1 MSMAIWRK
9 AALAA
14 LALAAMNAALAA
26 EQALSPTADPERR
39 VEIPLIIGTLENGV
53 SEAGV
58 IRLPQEHVQVDPQ
71 YIAMEA
77 EEATSIAFADNIF
90 SDPEGLRGADPEAS
104 GGRFICRISEV
115 RYRFKV
121 TQPGNYV
128 VWTRLWA
135 PGPGGWCRTESMD
148 DASGG
153 PTSDD
158 KLKNSMKTG
167 AEQAGGGPRSVVD
180 ISLQPGDPRLKQWI
194 WVKPA
199 LSGGG
204 EPCRYELSAGW
215 HELKFNYEGGI
226 RLDKLI
232 LTRDPAFTPEGLA
245 PLAMAGEGPATGT
258 LVTDD
263 IKPKGV
269 RQWLG
274 LIGTIAPAG
283 GVVAMRYSTDGGA
296 QWTAFTDLAAIR
308 SLAVTGDGSDRLR
321 FKFELT
327 RPAGQTSPALQGL
340 ALAYLSAVR
349 QAELAPLT
357 ALPEAIRDSSGRAE
371 LAVGDKGGCLGTAA
385 DYQLPDRVWR
395 MEPGQALVFE
405 AEAYTAARFHPDE
418 LNSLRDD
425 PSASG
430 GKAIYQ
436 FPHERNQ
443 LRYDFSVPEAGSYRV
458 WYRIR
463 FDQLGQWSAFHF
475 ASMDGMCQNREAIE
489 LPKGYKPADDW
500 VFVPGP
506 VYHLPAGQHTF
517 NLHGR
522 FDYSHLDQIAVLP
535 ETAKPAELGL
545 TGNGPFADSA
555 AAPQEFAVM
564 RMAAV
569 RPSAVKAWKAVGLD
583 AELNGGELLVK
594 VSADGATWRPLAEL
608 AKLPAARGD
617 GSDTLHVRIALRR
630 AAGKPS
636 PVLKSAWVDYDA
648 GGVPELTLKNAALE
662 LRFSPEGQLMGV
674 RDVKNARWLLPQAA
688 HQPLFEL
695 KARVPGEASLRP
707 YQQADAKLIA
717 RRYERTADGQKL
729 SFTYGLLDSALQ
741 VTCSVTLNDGAAL
754 ADWDLG
760 IVNDSP
766 LEVREFTYP
775 RLRGLRLGASELD
788 DMAAWNATVG
798 EIFPNPGAGGV
809 DWVADARY
817 PGDAGMPWVYYFDP
831 AGGLYLCSRD
841 PSLTATDLIHAPGAY
856 RGSWD
861 MTFTKHAY
869 VPTGKSVQFNY
880 QIGVGPG
887 DWHWAAD
894 NYHAWFYS
902 WNEKPKFPDW
912 VVTNP
917 GWNAGP
923 VHHSGRLYRRMATH
937 WWPNAEWMG
946 IRHFQAW
953 GSTADNDSCGF
964 WNHFNPYLG
973 SQQDMAAGNA
983 ALDKLGAHFGG
994 YLNIQGWSD
1003 EYRRDPNFVGCTPKR
1018 HFSQESL
1025 DQLPPLGFGDRG
1037 VNRYM
1042 NGKRQEGGPGLN
1054 AIPPAKQFN
1063 MCRGDSR
1070 PDGWNDHLLHW
1081 CADVNAGEYGCDI
1094 VYLDQTSC
1102 TAPFLC
1108 YNDKHGHGKDHG
1120 SGGRQ
1125 LAELLKTMNER
1136 GRKHNP
1142 DFAIGVEGMVDAHAL
1157 HAAFNLFV
1165 GSEQNKGDLF
1175 LYTHPWAS
1183 YYRGSSNGGGFDPIP
1198 NDHKF
1203 ALLFLH
1209 VRLDGVGESEAA
1221 RAAVAVRERTGD
1233 WFYRGRF
1240 RDNVGLS
1247 VDKPDIVAKW
1257 FETQT
1262 TERSGALVNLANL
1275 NLTAGATATLT
1286 AKGLEQVTHALLFK
1300 GDHTVDIQPVVRTG
1314 GTLRFP
1320 VPATLVSAALL
1331 INRAPAAEALQVVA
1345 VRPMKAGSDRL
1356 DVFLVNTTAET
1367 IAAKATIA
1375 ASPDL
1380 TLSESE
1386 FTATVPAH
1394 ALVRRSV
1401 PLSEL
1406 AQRTTR
1412 STAKVGVSWGWFWS
1426 RKHAAATALLA
1437 PPVVNGGF
1445 EVDNSGTGVADAW
1458 GTTSAG
1464 LFHEIQQFSVDSP
1477 APSLGLDGE
1486 RDTLI
1491 KHGGTASLKLR
1502 GRMTFTWRDMAGTAL
1517 ADNPHFKAKSGKPFT
1532 WSPDANQNVILKS
1545 DTEYRLN
1552 LWLRT
1557 DAKPQRDILIRV
1569 RHPLGDELGGLNLKT
1584 LKDADACV
1592 GEWKRYSIPL
1602 KPTRV
1607 GGAYHLEIWNDS
1619 DQTLWVDDLAIEEV
1633 RAVEPPPAQ
1642 AAVPV
1647 VLAITPSTP
1656 AAKPAAARQTV
1667 DNVSDKARDK
1677 ARDEGKK
1684 RVGEDGIPDFT
1695 KANAAAIGVVMGDA
1709 VESFQLYPQ
1718 VDGGTEGIAVKR
1730 AAQGRSGWAI
1740 VPTPKE
1746 QKGTGSRF
1754 LYFTCFKTPDEYR
1767 VWKGQAGVRMA
1778 IEYYDGSKGSLAI
1791 SYPRADKTW
1800 GHLAPES
1807 TGLTLKGDGAWRTV
1821 AFDLADPTFN
1831 AQFRVEIN
1839 NPAEEQEAILL
1850 GRVAIIKVEETW

>member
-1 MSMAIWRK
+1 MNSWHKFRVVAG
-9 AALAA
+9 ALVGSLPVLAA
-14 LALAAMNAALAA
+14 AAPIGDAV
-26 EQALSPTADPERR
+26 SRR
-39 VEIPLIIGTLENGV
+39 VEIPLVISKLENCV

-58 IRLPQEHVQVDPQ
+58 VRLPQAHVQTDPQ
-71 YIAMEA
+71 HIAIEA
-77 EEATSIAFADNIF
+77 EDATSISFADNIF
-90 SDPEGLRGADPEAS
+90 SDPEGLRGADPAAS
-104 GGRFICRISEV
+104 AGRFITRVSEV

-135 PGPGGWCRTESMD
+135 PGPGGWCRTEAMD

-167 AEQAGGGPRSVVD
+167 AEQAGGGPRSVLD

-194 WVKPA
+194 WVKPT
-199 LSGGG
+199 LGNGS
-204 EPCRYELSAGW
+204 EPCRYELAAGW

-232 LTRDPAFTPEGLA
+232 LTRDSAFTPEGKA
-245 PLAMAGEGPATGT
+245 PLAMAGEGPAAGT
-258 LVTDD
+258 LVTED
-263 IKPKGV
+263 IQPKAV
-269 RQWLG
+269 KQWLG
-274 LIGTIAPAG
+274 VAGTIAPAG
-283 GVVAMRYSTDGGA
+283 GAVAMSYSIDGGA
-296 QWTAFTDLAAIR
+296 RWTPFTDLAAIR
-308 SLAVTGDGSDRLR
+308 SLPVKGDGSDRLR

-340 ALAYLSAVR
+340 ALAYLSAVKP
-349 QAELAPLT
+349 AELAPVT
-357 ALPEAIRDSSGRAE
+357 TLPAAIRDMTGRAE
-371 LAVGDKGGCLGTAA
+371 LVVGDKGGGLGTA
-385 DYQLPDRVWR
+385 DGYQLTDRVWQ
-395 MEPGQALVFE
+395 MELGQALVFE
-405 AEAYTAARFHPDE
+405 AEAYTAARFHPDAM
-418 LNSLRDD
+418 NSLRDD

-443 LRYDFSVPEAGSYRV
+443 LRYDFSVPAAGSYRV

-463 FDQLGQWSAFHF
+463 FDQLGQWSVFHF

-489 LPKGYKPADDW
+489 LPKGYKPADGW
-500 VFVPGP
+500 VFAPGP
-506 VYHLPAGQHTF
+506 KYYLTAGQHTF

-522 FDYSHLDQIAVLP
+522 FDYAHLDQVAVLP
-535 ETAKPAELGL
+535 ETAKPAEFGL

-555 AAPQEFAVM
+555 TAPQEFAVM
-564 RMAAV
+564 RMEAV
-569 RPSAVKAWKAVGLD
+569 HPSAVKAWKAVGFD

-594 VSADGATWRPLAEL
+594 VSADGAAWRPLAEL
-608 AKLPAARGD
+608 AALQVRGD

-630 AAGKPS
+630 AAGQPS
-636 PVLKSAWVDYDA
+636 PVLRRAWVEYDA
-648 GGVPELTLKNAALE
+648 GGVPELTLKNNALD
-662 LRFSPEGQLMGV
+662 LRFSPEGHLMGV
-674 RDVKNARWLLPQAA
+674 RDVKNDRWLLPQEA

-707 YQQADAKLIA
+707 YQQADAKLID
-717 RRYERTADGQKL
+717 RRYERTAAGQKL
-729 SFTYGLLDSALQ
+729 AFTYGLLDNALQ
-741 VTCSVTLNDGAAL
+741 VTCAITLNDGATL
-754 ADWDLG
+754 ADWDMG

-775 RLRGLRLGASELD
+775 RLRGLRLGATELD
-788 DMAAWNATVG
+788 DMAVWNATIG
-798 EIFPNPGAGGV
+798 EIFPNPGAGGI
-809 DWVADARY
+809 DWVANARY
-817 PGDAGMPWVYYFDP
+817 PGDAGMPWAYYYDP

-856 RGSWD
+856 RGTWD

-869 VPTGKSVQFNY
+869 VPTGKSMQFNY
-880 QIGVGPG
+880 QIGVGSG

-894 NYHAWFYS
+894 TYHDWFYS
-902 WNEKPKFPDW
+902 WNAKPQFPDW
-912 VVTNP
+912 VVTNS

-946 IRHFQAW
+946 IRHLQTW

-973 SQQDMAAGNA
+973 SREDMAAGNA
-983 ALDKLGAHFGG
+983 ALDKLGTHFGG

-1003 EYRRDPNFVGCTPKR
+1003 QYRRDPNFVGCTPKR

-1025 DQLPPLGFGDRG
+1025 DQLPPLGFGERG

-1042 NGKRQEGGPGLN
+1042 NGQRQEGGPGLA

-1063 MCRGDSR
+1063 MCRGDSS
-1070 PDGWNDHLLHW
+1070 PGGWHDHLLHW

-1108 YNDKHGHGKDHG
+1108 YNDQHGHGKDHG

-1125 LAELLKTMNER
+1125 LADLLKTLKER

-1240 RDNVGLS
+1240 RDNVGLA
-1247 VDKPDIVAKW
+1247 VNKPEIVAKW

-1262 TERSGALVNLANL
+1262 AERSGALVNFANL
-1275 NLTAGATATLT
+1275 GQVAGATATLT
-1286 AKGLEQVTHALLFK
+1286 AKGLERVTHAVLYK
-1300 GDHTVDIQPVVRTG
+1300 GDHTVEIQPVIRAGDTV
-1314 GTLRFP
+1314 RFP
-1320 VPATLVSAALL
+1320 VPATLLSAALL
-1331 INRAPAAEALQVVA
+1331 INHVPAAQALQAVA
-1345 VRPMKAGSDRL
+1345 VRPMASGPDRL
-1356 DVFLVNTTAET
+1356 DVFLVNTSGEP
-1367 IAAKATIA
+1367 IVAKAAIA
-1375 ASPDL
+1375 SAPAL

-1386 FTATVPAH
+1386 FTETVPAH
-1394 ALVRRSV
+1394 AVLRRSV
-1401 PLSEL
+1401 LLPDL
-1406 AQRTTR
+1406 ARRTVR
-1412 STAKVGVSWGWFWS
+1412 STAKVDVSWGSFWN
-1426 RKHAAATALLA
+1426 RKHATAMALLA
-1437 PPVVNGGF
+1437 PPVLNGGF
-1445 EVDNSGTGVADAW
+1445 ETDNSGTGAADAW
-1458 GTTSAG
+1458 GTYSAG
-1464 LFHEIQQFSVDSP
+1464 LFHEIQQFAVDGP

-1486 RDTLI
+1486 RDAVI

-1517 ADNPHFKAKSGKPFT
+1517 ADNPHFKAKSDKPFT
-1532 WSPDANQNVILKS
+1532 WSPDANQSVILKP

-1557 DAKPQRDILIRV
+1557 DAKPQRDILIRI
-1569 RHPLGDELGGLNLKT
+1569 RHPLGVELGGINLKT
-1584 LKDADACV
+1584 LKDANACV
-1592 GEWKRYSIPL
+1592 GEWKPYSITL
-1602 KPTRV
+1602 QPTRL
-1607 GGAYHLEIWNDS
+1607 GGAYHLEIRNDS
-1619 DQTLWVDDLAIEEV
+1619 DQTLWVDDLQIEEV
-1633 RAVEPPPAQ
+1633 RAVQPPPA
-1642 AAVPV
+1642 AAAAPV
-1647 VLAITPSTP
+1647 IPAVTP
-1656 AAKPAAARQTV
+1656 AAKPAPVGQRVDQARGKV
-1667 DNVSDKARDK
+1667 G
-1677 ARDEGKK
+1677 DEEKK
-1684 RVGEDGIPDFT
+1684 IVGADGIPDFT
-1695 KANAAAIGVVMGDA
+1695 TSNGAAIGVVMGDA
-1709 VESFQLYPQ
+1709 VALFQLYPQ
-1718 VDGGTEGIAVKR
+1718 VEGGTEGIAVKK
-1730 AAQGRSGWAI
+1730 AAQGKSGWAI
-1740 VPTPKE
+1740 VPTPRE
-1746 QKGTGSRF
+1746 RKGTGGRY

-1767 VWKGQAGVRMA
+1767 VWKGQAGIRMA
-1778 IEYYDGSKGSLAI
+1778 VEYFDGSKGSLAI

-1807 TGLTLKGDGAWRTV
+1807 TGLMLKGDGVWRT
-1821 AFDLADPTFN
+1821 AFFDLPDPAFN
-1831 AQFRVEIN
+1831 AQFRIEVY
-1839 NPAEEQEAILL
+1839 NPAAEQEAVLIR
-1850 GRVAIIKVEETW
+1850 RVAIIKVEETW